1 MPTAYQENRQL
12 HGVEAVVD
20 KDFASELLAR
30 ALEADLLLLATDVDA
45 VCINWG
51 RPDVQRIWSAN
62 PAALRQYEFA
72 EGSIGPKVEA
82 ACKFAEFAGRTS
94 AIGALREL
102 PEIFAGSAGTRV
114 SLAEQGMEFYPPMP

>member
-1 MPTAYQENRQL
+1 MRPIKWLLERGTIVICSGGGGIPTAYQENRQL

-51 RPDVQRIWSAN
+51 GRMYSASG
-62 PAALRQYEFA
+62 PQIRQSCVSTNLLKA
-72 EGSIGPKVEA
+72 PSAPRLKQLVNLPSSREG
-82 ACKFAEFAGRTS
+82 
-94 AIGALREL
+94 L
-102 PEIFAGSAGTRV
+102 PPSG
-114 SLAEQGMEFYPPMP
+114 L